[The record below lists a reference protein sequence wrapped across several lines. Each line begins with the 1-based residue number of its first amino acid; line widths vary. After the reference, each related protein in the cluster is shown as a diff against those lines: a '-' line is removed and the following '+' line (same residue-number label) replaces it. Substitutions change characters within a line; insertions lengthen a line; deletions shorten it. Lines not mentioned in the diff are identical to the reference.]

1 MKDENKASPNL
12 VGDQFSQLPTAIGL
26 SENHQSGFKQRLEFL
41 IGATGVTAFAK
52 KCDIPSSSM
61 QKYLGGS
68 VPGIDKALKIA
79 QACQVSIQ
87 WLITG
92 EEVELKKAVKSNP
105 IEDEFAL
112 IPGYNIQVSCGHGAI
127 NCDQLEPSRHL
138 AFRRKWLKYKGFNEK
153 ELAIVWAKGDSM
165 HPTISNNDTL
175 VVHLGRKK
183 ISDGNIYVLRNDDQ
197 LWVKRV
203 QVTPTSWELISDND
217 HYDKISVPKDEQHTF
232 EVVGQVVHIAKD
244 ID

>member
-1 MKDENKASPNL
+1 MEHESSNSLVSCFAVRLNEMLNGESLRSFARRTNLSETAIRKYSTGESTPNL
-12 VGDQFSQLPTAIGL
+12 
-26 SENHQSGFKQRLEFL
+26 ERLV
-41 IGATGVTAFAK
+41 A
-52 KCDIPSSSM
+52 
-61 QKYLGGS
+61 
-68 VPGIDKALKIA
+68 IA
-79 QACQVSIQ
+79 QAGGVSVQ
-87 WLITG
+87 WLATG
-92 EEVELKKAVKSNP
+92 ERLEHKETEPQGKM
-105 IEDEFAL
+105 EDEFVL

-127 NCDQLEPSRHL
+127 NCEQLEPSRHL

-153 ELAIVWAKGDSM
+153 DLAIVWAKGDSM

-175 VVHLGRKK
+175 VVHIGRKK

-203 QVTPTSWELISDND
+203 QVTPTSWELISDNE